1 MSSAHITIKSK
12 HIGLSKSKQWHT
24 REKKNNNN
32 STWYRKCR
40 VFPVDTMFNF
50 IQDVL
55 C

>member
-1 MSSAHITIKSK
+1 
-12 HIGLSKSKQWHT
+12 
-24 REKKNNNN
+24 
-32 STWYRKCR
+32 